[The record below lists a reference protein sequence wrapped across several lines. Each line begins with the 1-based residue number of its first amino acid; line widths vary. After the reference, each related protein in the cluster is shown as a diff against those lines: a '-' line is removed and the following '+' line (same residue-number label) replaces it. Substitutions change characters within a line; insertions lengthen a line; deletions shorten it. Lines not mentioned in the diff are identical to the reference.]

1 MKSKYIFIH
10 CEKELEPSTI
20 IYTVMLGNSA
30 RDEHAKNRLEQL
42 AHSSNFYFKPYS
54 LDVCNYLQ
62 KVHESFSEK
71 PWWEENIPPR
81 KLVSVN
87 ELLQIIKDKFIDAV
101 KVTPTEIYMREH
113 LSVEFYCKRHMHH
126 GK

>member
-10 CEKELEPSTI
+10 CEKELEPNTI

-30 RDEHAKNRLEQL
+30 RDEHAKKRLEQL

-54 LDVCNYLQ
+54 LNVCNYLQ
-62 KVHESFSEK
+62 KVHECFSEK
-71 PWWEENIPPR
+71 PWWEDDVPPR
-81 KLVSVN
+81 KIISAK
-87 ELLQIIKDKFIDAV
+87 ELLQLIRRNFVDSVCETA
-101 KVTPTEIYMREH
+101 EAIYQREQ
-113 LSVEFYCKRHMHH
+113 LSVEFYCKRHLHH